1 MVVTLY
7 KIGKL
12 HFRLLGTNGFHVEA
26 ENERFIAAGSPRRQN
41 PQLQRALATTPGRQ
55 QELTNLHTWQ

>member
-7 KIGKL
+7 KIGEL

-26 ENERFIAAGSPRRQN
+26 ENERFIAAGSPCRQN
-41 PQLQRALATTPGRQ
+41 PQLQRALATRTGRQ
-55 QELTNLHTWQ
+55 QELTNLHTW

>member
-7 KIGKL
+7 KIGEL
-12 HFRLLGTNGFHVEA
+12 NFRLLGTNGFHVKA
-26 ENERFIAAGSPRRQN
+26 ENERCIAAGSPCRQN
-41 PQLQRALATTPGRQ
+41 PQLQRALATTTGRQ

>member
-7 KIGKL
+7 KIGEL

-26 ENERFIAAGSPRRQN
+26 ENERFIAAGSPCRQN
-41 PQLQRALATTPGRQ
+41 PQYR
-55 QELTNLHTWQ
+55 EL